1 MAISSTQY
9 IDLLFKSLSGVAKT
23 DLPTNKSASNEA
35 IASPILNRGDQ
46 TWTESGLIPST
57 AAAVSGVVQAYTGSS
72 KATATADSTA
82 QAVGGVFPTWRTN
95 LTNWVPPQFD
105 TANITNTYRVRIFYG
120 ASGLSD
126 PATSGGTQIFADGS
140 SGTGEWYFDYASG
153 VLNFIGGTI
162 PAGMTGSSVIYVYG
176 YRYIGKVGVNNLP
189 AITASGTSTF
199 SAINA
204 LSGAFT
210 ATTVSVSTTTGAL
223 VVNGG
228 VGIGGSTFIGGN
240 LTVSGTINAT
250 INGVITTATNIA
262 GGTAG
267 QLVYQSAPG
276 TTTFAGPG
284 TAGQLLVSN
293 GTSGPQYTNTGS
305 IYVGNTVNAEK
316 WLTARTV
323 TFTGDTTGTFTID
336 GSADVT
342 SVNLTIQPN
351 SVALGTDTTGDY
363 VATGATSGF
372 GLSGSTTGENQTF
385 TVTSNATSTNANSTI
400 VFRDGSGNFSAGTI
414 TANTFSGTLGTGGSQ
429 SINTNALSLS
439 NYADN
444 TGILYFS
451 NGSGLIASN
460 SASFAWDNTAGTL
473 RVKTNTTA
481 SSTTTGALVVTGG
494 VGIGGQLF
502 VGSTATITST
512 AASTGSVANNALQ
525 VLGGV
530 GIDGSLYV
538 KGPAIFQNDVVF
550 AGTSTYVYSTQTI
563 YTDNLI
569 NMHVPS
575 GSTGTD
581 HTWTVDDGKDV
592 GFVFHY
598 YKNTDRDAFLGF
610 NNTSGYLEWF
620 NDGNENITNGTFTGT
635 SYGVFKTGG
644 IILTNSTASSSPTT
658 GALTVAGGV
667 GIGGNLFVGGSIN
680 GTITTATN
688 LAGGTAGQTPYQTA
702 AGVTSFYGPGTAGQ
716 LLVSNGTSGPQYTNT
731 GSIYVGNTVNAEKW
745 LTARTVTFTGD
756 TTGTFTIDGSA
767 NVTNVNLTI
776 QPDSVSLGTDTT
788 GNYVATGATSG
799 FGLSGSASSEG
810 GTFTVTSNAT
820 ATNTPSTIVFRDAS
834 GNFAAGSITGLITT
848 ATNVAGGTAGQLVY
862 QSAAGTTAFAGP
874 GTAGQ
879 LLVSNGTS
887 GPQYTNTGSIYVSNA
902 VNAEK
907 WLTARTVT
915 FTGDTTG
922 TFTIDGSA
930 DVTSVNLSIQPNSVA
945 LGTDTTGDYVA
956 TGAVSGFG
964 LSGSTTG
971 ESSTFTV
978 NSNATSTNANST
990 IVFRDSSGNFS
1001 AGTITAALTGNAT
1014 SADKWSTARTIT
1026 LNGDLGGS
1034 VTFDG
1039 SGNATLTAT
1048 IQANSVD
1055 LGSDTTGNYVA
1066 SGATLGFGLS
1076 GSANSETATFTVSI
1090 NSTSSNTT
1098 STVVYRDASGNFSA
1112 DTITANLTGNATSA
1126 DKWSTSRT
1134 ITLAGDLGGSV
1145 TFDGSGNATLTA
1157 TIQADSI
1164 ALGTDTTGNYVASGA
1179 TSGFGLSGSTST
1191 EGGTF
1196 NISINSTSSNT
1207 ASTIVYRDSSG
1218 NFSANVV
1225 TADLVGTA
1233 SSANDLTG
1241 GAAGS
1246 LPYQSG
1252 AGVTVFLPLGLE
1264 GKVLIASTSTNAPVW
1279 GDIDGGTY

>member
-140 SGTGEWYFDYASG
+140 GGSGEWYFDYASG

-228 VGIGGSTFIGGN
+228 VGIGGSTFIGGD

-250 INGVITTATNIA
+250 ISGTITTATNIA

-316 WLTARTV
+316 WTTARTV

-414 TANTFSGTLGTGGSQ
+414 TAATAFSGTLGTGGSQ

-538 KGPAIFQNDVVF
+538 RGPAIFQNDVVF

-581 HTWTVDDGKDV
+581 HTWTVDDGKDI

-667 GIGGNLFVGGSIN
+667 GIGGDLFVGGSIN

-731 GSIYVGNTVNAEKW
+731 GSIYVGNAVNADKW
-745 LTARTVTFTGD
+745 TTARTVTFTGD

-1112 DTITANLTGNATSA
+1112 
-1126 DKWSTSRT
+1126 
-1134 ITLAGDLGGSV
+1134 
-1145 TFDGSGNATLTA
+1145 
-1157 TIQADSI
+1157 
-1164 ALGTDTTGNYVASGA
+1164 
-1179 TSGFGLSGSTST
+1179 
-1191 EGGTF
+1191 
-1196 NISINSTSSNT
+1196 
-1207 ASTIVYRDSSG
+1207 
-1218 NFSANVV
+1218 NVV
-1225 TADLVGTA
+1225 TADVVGTA

-1246 LPYQSG
+1246 LPYQTG
-1252 AGVTVFLPLGLE
+1252 AGVTVFLPLGLD
-1264 GKVLIASTSTNAPVW
+1264 GKVLIASTGTNAPVW

>member
-23 DLPTNKSASNEA
+23 DLPANKSSSNEA
-35 IASPILNRGDQ
+35 IASPLLNRGDQ
-46 TWTESGLIPST
+46 TWTEAGLIPAT
-57 AAAVSGVVQAYTGSS
+57 AAAVAGVVQAYTGSS
-72 KATATADSTA
+72 KATATADTTA
-82 QAVGGVFPTWRTN
+82 QAVGGVFPSWKTN

-105 TANITNTYRVRIFYG
+105 TANITNTYRVRIYYG

-126 PATSGGTQIFADGS
+126 PASSGGTQIFADGS
-140 SGTGEWYFDYASG
+140 GGTGEWYFDYASG

-162 PAGMTGSSVIYVYG
+162 PAGMTGASVIYVYG
-176 YRYIGKVGVNNLP
+176 YRYVGKVGVNNLP

-210 ATTVSVSTTTGAL
+210 ATTISTNTATGAL
-223 VVNGG
+223 VVSGG

-240 LTVSGTINAT
+240 LTVAGTINAT
-250 INGVITTATNIA
+250 ISGVITTATNIA

-267 QLVYQSAPG
+267 QLVYQSATG
-276 TTTFAGPG
+276 STAFAGPG

-293 GTSGPQYTNTGS
+293 GTSGPVYTNTGS
-305 IYVGNTVNAEK
+305 IYVGNAVNAEK

-336 GSADVT
+336 GSADVS

-372 GLSGSTTGENQTF
+372 GLSGSTAGENQTF
-385 TVTSNATSTNANSTI
+385 TVTSNATSTNANSTL
-400 VFRDGSGNFSAGTI
+400 VFRDSSGNFSAGTI
-414 TANTFSGTLGTGGSQ
+414 TAATAFSGTLGTGGSQ
-429 SINTNALSLS
+429 TISTNALSLS
-439 NYADN
+439 GYADN

-451 NGSGLIASN
+451 NGSGLVASN
-460 SASFAWDNTAGTL
+460 SASFAWDNAAGTL
-473 RVKTNTTA
+473 RVKTTTSA
-481 SSTTTGALVVTGG
+481 TSTTTGALVVTGG
-494 VGIGGQLF
+494 VGIGGDLW
-502 VGSTATITST
+502 VGQSLDILGT
-512 AASTGSVANNALQ
+512 AASTGTVANNALY
-525 VLGGV
+525 VAGGV
-530 GIDGSLYV
+530 GIGSSLLV
-538 KGPAIFQNDVVF
+538 SGPAIFQNDVVF

-569 NMHVPS
+569 NMHVPG

-581 HTWTVDDGKDV
+581 HTWTVDDGKDI

-598 YKNTDRDAFLGF
+598 YKGADKDAFLGF
-610 NNTSGYLEWF
+610 DNTSGYLEWF
-620 NDGNENITNGTFTGT
+620 SDGDENITNGQYTGT
-635 SYGVFKTGG
+635 VFGIFKTGG
-644 IILTNSTASSSPTT
+644 IILTNTTASNSTST

-702 AGVTSFYGPGTAGQ
+702 AGVTGFYGPGTAGQ
-716 LLVSNGTSGPQYTNT
+716 LLVSGGTSGPTYTNT
-731 GSIYVGNTVNAEKW
+731 SSIYVG
-745 LTARTVTFTGD
+745 
-756 TTGTFTIDGSA
+756 
-767 NVTNVNLTI
+767 
-776 QPDSVSLGTDTT
+776 
-788 GNYVATGATSG
+788 
-799 FGLSGSASSEG
+799 
-810 GTFTVTSNAT
+810 
-820 ATNTPSTIVFRDAS
+820 
-834 GNFAAGSITGLITT
+834 
-848 ATNVAGGTAGQLVY
+848 
-862 QSAAGTTAFAGP
+862 
-874 GTAGQ
+874 
-879 LLVSNGTS
+879 
-887 GPQYTNTGSIYVSNA
+887 NA

-922 TFTIDGSA
+922 TFTIDGSS
-930 DVTSVNLSIQPNSVA
+930 DVASVNLTIQPNSVELGTDTTGNYVATGATAGFGLSGSASGENQTFTVTSNATSTNSANTIVFRDASGNFAAGTITGLITTATNVAGGTAGQLVYQSAAGSTGFVGPGTAGQLLVSAGTSSPVYTNTGSIYVGRAVDADKWSTARTVTFTGDTTGTFTIDGSADVSNVNLTIQPNSVA

-956 TGAVSGFG
+956 TGATSGFG
-964 LSGSTTG
+964 LSGSSSG
-971 ESSTFTV
+971 ETATFTV
-978 NSNATSTNANST
+978 SSNATSSNTIST
-990 IVFRDSSGNFS
+990 LVFRDASGNFA

-1014 SADKWSTARTIT
+1014 SADKWSAARTIT

-1039 SGNATLTAT
+1039 STNVTLTAT

-1066 SGATLGFGLS
+1066 SGATTGFGLS
-1076 GSANSETATFTVSI
+1076 GSANSETATFTVGI

-1098 STVVYRDASGNFSA
+1098 STVVYRDG
-1112 DTITANLTGNATSA
+1112 
-1126 DKWSTSRT
+1126 
-1134 ITLAGDLGGSV
+1134 
-1145 TFDGSGNATLTA
+1145 
-1157 TIQADSI
+1157 
-1164 ALGTDTTGNYVASGA
+1164 
-1179 TSGFGLSGSTST
+1179 
-1191 EGGTF
+1191 
-1196 NISINSTSSNT
+1196 
-1207 ASTIVYRDSSG
+1207 SG

-1225 TADLVGTA
+1225 TADVVGTA

-1246 LPYQSG
+1246 LPYQTG
-1252 AGVTVFLPLGLE
+1252 AGVTVFLPLGLD
-1264 GKVLIASTSTNAPVW
+1264 GKILQVSTATNAPIW